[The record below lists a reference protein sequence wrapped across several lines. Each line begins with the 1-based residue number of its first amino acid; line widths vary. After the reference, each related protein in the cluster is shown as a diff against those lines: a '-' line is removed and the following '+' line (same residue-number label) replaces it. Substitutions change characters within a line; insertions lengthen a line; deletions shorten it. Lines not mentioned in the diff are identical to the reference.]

1 MRLKELAFL
10 TMGRHTEFIRLG
22 YSVGGWAIYLPIPS
36 SPLLKAGLGALASC
50 WEQEVSSKNHRSWHY
65 VWEQY

>member
-1 MRLKELAFL
+1 MRLKELVFL
-10 TMGRHTEFIRLG
+10 TWEGIQNAVRLG
-22 YSVGGWAIYLPIPS
+22 HSVGGWAIYLPIPFC
-36 SPLLKAGLGALASC
+36 PLLKAGLGALGSC